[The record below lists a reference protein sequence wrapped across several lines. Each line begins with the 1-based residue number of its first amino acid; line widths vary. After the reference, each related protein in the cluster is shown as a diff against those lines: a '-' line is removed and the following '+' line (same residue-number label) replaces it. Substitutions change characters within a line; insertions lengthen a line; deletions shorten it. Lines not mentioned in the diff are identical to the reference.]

1 MGVQEDQ
8 GKVSGLMA
16 KKDKDIEVPE
26 GELTRLFSAGR
37 EWQWDD
43 LTDEEKASV
52 LALHDREAKGRKRGK
67 G

>member
-1 MGVQEDQ
+1 
-8 GKVSGLMA
+8 MA

-52 LALHDREAKGRKRGK
+52 LALHDREVKGRKRGK